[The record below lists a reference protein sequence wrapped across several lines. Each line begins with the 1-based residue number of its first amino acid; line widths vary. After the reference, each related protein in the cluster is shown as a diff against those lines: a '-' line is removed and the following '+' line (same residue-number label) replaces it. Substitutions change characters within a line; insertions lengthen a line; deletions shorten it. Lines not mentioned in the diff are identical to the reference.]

1 LALIVGGHARAHAS
15 GRVHARTTEWLCE
28 TEGRALTS
36 SAPVAFADVL
46 GCPLC
51 HGPVPP
57 AEGETL
63 ACAACDARYVVT
75 DGLADLVP
83 PQPRQAETPNIR
95 IMESGLLARVYERA
109 WRPLLTRLLTG
120 MSHDA
125 ERAWSLDRLAPAPD
139 ATVLDLACG
148 PGNTTRTIAAA
159 VPAGRVLGID
169 FSAAMLREALAASP
183 ASGATVGYVRGDA
196 HRLPLQPASVDAANC
211 AGAFYLFSDP
221 PRVLTGIA
229 AALRP
234 AGLLTLMTS
243 QQPRVGGAATAALV
257 RPGGLRVYARGE
269 MELLLDDAGFD
280 VLDRRIAGLMLLVAA
295 RRR

>member
-1 LALIVGGHARAHAS
+1 MRSRADSAALTG
-15 GRVHARTTEWLCE
+15 TTEWRCE
-28 TEGRALTS
+28 IRGRALTL
-36 SAPVAFADVL
+36 SAAAAFGDVV

-51 HGPVPP
+51 HGPLSP
-57 AEGETL
+57 AERGAF
-63 ACAACDARYVVT
+63 ACAPCGALYPAT

-83 PQPRQAETPNIR
+83 PEPGQAETPNMR

-109 WRPLLTRLLTG
+109 WRPVLTRLLTG
-120 MSHDA
+120 MSHGA
-125 ERAWSLDRLAPAPD
+125 ERAWSLERLAPALG

-169 FSAAMLREALAASP
+169 FSTAMLRQALAAGP
-183 ASGATVGYVRGDA
+183 TAGASIGYVRGDA

-221 PRVLTGIA
+221 PRVLAGIA

-234 AGLLTLMTS
+234 GGRLTLMAS
-243 QQPRVGGAATAALV
+243 QQPRLCGAATAALV
-257 RPGGLRVYARGE
+257 RPGGLRVFARGE
-269 MELLLDDAGFD
+269 MERLLDNAGFD
-280 VLDRRIAGLMLLVAA
+280 LIDRRFAGLMLLLAA

>member
-1 LALIVGGHARAHAS
+1 M
-15 GRVHARTTEWLCE
+15 HARTTEWQCE
-28 TEGRALTS
+28 TQGWVLTLF
-36 SAPVAFADVL
+36 ATAVFADVL

-51 HGPVPP
+51 HNPLPP
-57 AEGETL
+57 AEVGTL
-63 ACAACDARYVVT
+63 ACTACGARYPVT
-75 DGLADLVP
+75 VGLADLVP
-83 PQPRQAETPNIR
+83 PEPGQAETPNMR

-109 WRPLLTRLLTG
+109 WRPILTRLLTG
-120 MSHDA
+120 MSHEA
-125 ERAWSLDRLAPAPD
+125 ERAWSLDRLAPAPG

-169 FSAAMLREALAASP
+169 FSTAMLSEALAAAP
-183 ASGATVGYVRGDA
+183 AGGATVGYVRGDA
-196 HRLPLQPASVDAANC
+196 HRLPLQPASLDAVNC

-221 PRVLTGIA
+221 PRVLAGIA

-234 AGLLTLMTS
+234 DGRFTLMTS
-243 QQPRVGGAATAALV
+243 QQPRLGGATTAALM

-269 MELLLDDAGFD
+269 MERLLDEAGFD
-280 VLDRRIAGLMLLVAA
+280 VLDRRPAGFMLLLAA